1 MIAQDYR
8 GIKFMEAFRF
18 FGTPRANTFI
28 GQVTDLP
35 IHMHDG
41 IELMYVLK
49 GELHIKISF
58 NRHKLQAGDFLIVN
72 AYEVHSLQSEEKAE
86 ILFLQMDG
94 ELFEETE
101 FAFDPHFYENYNQ
114 EAVKEVKEKIARIY
128 LSQKEGKPAEEIEQ
142 FVKEIASLCDSFFQI
157 HQYDVIHRAHMDFS
171 PKQAAGARV
180 QNVYQLLY
188 SYYDEKLR
196 LSDVAHMEHVDM
208 SYISRLL
215 KVGMGAGFQDTL
227 NIIRTDRAEVFLLG
241 TDLPVQQV
249 GEKVGFSSHA
259 YFVKHFKSHFGMAPA
274 AYRQKYRNQIYPQK
288 KMELRLISYSRTE
301 LIERIRTLESGR
313 KKQSEEQYMEELC
326 YEADYLIRLCS
337 DIRGEEAKLENDRLL
352 LHKRNG
358 KLELLLKGRN
368 TRIQIIQDAGQGNG
382 TSGSLKSQNHT

>member
-1 MIAQDYR
+1 MITQDYR

-18 FGTPRANTFI
+18 FGAPKANAFI
-28 GQVTDLP
+28 GQVTELP

-49 GELHIKISF
+49 GELYVKISF
-58 NRHKLQAGDFLIVN
+58 NRHKMKPGDFLVVN
-72 AYEVHSLQSEEKAE
+72 AYEVHGLQAEEKAE
-86 ILFLQMDG
+86 ILFLQMDK
-94 ELFEETE
+94 ELFEGLE
-101 FAFDPHFYENYNQ
+101 FAFDPHFYGNYNQ
-114 EAVKEVKEKIARIY
+114 EAVKEVKEKMARIY
-128 LSQKEGKPAEEIEQ
+128 LSQEEEKPAEEAEQ

-157 HQYDVIHRAHMDFS
+157 HQYDVTHKAHMNFS
-171 PKQAAGARV
+171 PKQAAGTRV

-188 SYYDEKLR
+188 DYYDKKLR

-259 YFVKHFKSHFGMAPA
+259 YFVKHFKSHFGMTPA

-288 KMELRLISYSRTE
+288 KMELRLISYSRAE

-313 KKQSEEQYMEELC
+313 KKQSEEQYMEELR

-337 DIRGEEAKLENDRLL
+337 DIGGEEATLENDRLL
-352 LHKRNG
+352 LHKGDG
-358 KLELLLKGRN
+358 KLEILLKDSN
-368 TRIQIIQDAGQGNG
+368 TRIQIIQDTGRENG
-382 TSGSLKSQNHT
+382 MSQSLKSQNHT